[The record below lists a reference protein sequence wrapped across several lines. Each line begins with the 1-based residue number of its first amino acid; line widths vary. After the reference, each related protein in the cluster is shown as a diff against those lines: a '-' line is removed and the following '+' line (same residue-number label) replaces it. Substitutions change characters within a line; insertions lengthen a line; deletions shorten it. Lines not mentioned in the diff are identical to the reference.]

1 MTERLVMKSLFGS
14 KLYGTSTP
22 ESDLDIK
29 GIYIPDAKQL
39 ILGNATT
46 HYSRN
51 TGTHTTK
58 NTADDVDEEMYSLQ
72 YFIELAIKGETIALD
87 MLHTPKELITE
98 LGDSEVWSFI
108 RQNRYRF
115 YTTDMKAY
123 LGYVKKQAAKYGIKG
138 TRMAALRQV
147 NDAIKDLPEYHIVD
161 IMDVTIE
168 PSKHISRRRDYK
180 VSQFVHKL
188 PINEYCK
195 IETDPKTGATFYNV
209 MGVKHQLTIKMSE
222 LKQKIAKEWEKYG
235 ERARQAELNNGIDW
249 KAMHHAIR
257 GGLQLQEI
265 YDTGD
270 LEYPLKDAELLLKI
284 KKGEL
289 SFKEVSTILEDVIA
303 DVDALSIQAAK
314 NGMPQKV
321 DRSFWD
327 NFVYNVYSAHIYS
340 HLEK

>member
-1 MTERLVMKSLFGS
+1 MAERLIMKSLFGS

-29 GIYIPDAKQL
+29 GIFIPDAKEL
-39 ILGNATT
+39 ILGKAKT
-46 HYSRN
+46 HYNKN
-51 TGTHTTK
+51 TNGHNTK

-72 YFIELAIKGETIALD
+72 YFIDLAVKGETIALD
-87 MLHTPKELITE
+87 MLHTPRELITE
-98 LGDSEVWSFI
+98 LGDQSVWNFI

-147 NDAIKDLPEYHIVD
+147 HEAIKDLPTQHNID
-161 IMDVTIE
+161 INDVTFY
-168 PSKHISRRRDYK
+168 SDRHISRTRDYR
-180 VSQFVHKL
+180 VADFVDAL
-188 PINEYCK
+188 PINDYCT

-222 LKQKIAKEWEKYG
+222 LKLKISREWEKYG

-270 LEYPLKDAELLLKI
+270 LQYPLKDAELLLKI

-289 SFKEVSTILEDVIA
+289 SFKEVSTILEDLIS
-303 DVDALSIQAAK
+303 DVDVLASQASK
-314 NGMPQKV
+314 NGMPSSV
-321 DRSFWD
+321 DTTFWD
-327 NFVYNVYSAHIYS
+327 TFVYNVYSAHIYS